1 MRLQKSFLYYP
12 ENDFVYNG
20 FSLVHWTLP
29 LESQKSAAFMV
40 LFIGPPVDQNIRL
53 PSHFRAHPGVFS
65 HECPESRVCHRNCS
79 ADVSRFAPAIN
90 HYYLRQHFN
99 DLGHLHT
106 RTPVYSW
113 GGQGG
118 VADLLTVPAKL

>member
-53 PSHFRAHPGVFS
+53 VFHRISVHILESSVTSVLNLESVIGIALLMFLVLHP
-65 HECPESRVCHRNCS
+65 P
-79 ADVSRFAPAIN
+79 
-90 HYYLRQHFN
+90 
-99 DLGHLHT
+99 
-106 RTPVYSW
+106 
-113 GGQGG
+113 
-118 VADLLTVPAKL
+118 